1 MAAAGKVLTGFSKP
15 YVALY
20 GESGGVVS
28 YSSGQ
33 VLARGVSVSVSPE
46 GAEDANNFYADNV
59 LAESVQGGRF
69 TGGTVT
75 LTVDGLLA
83 PAEKLVYGLPTAS
96 SLTVGTESVSVYKY
110 DDDADYPYCGVGW
123 VTRYMSDG
131 TEYFVGTVLKKVAF
145 QPKGD
150 EAATQE
156 EDIDWQTQELTATIM
171 RDDSAK
177 HEWKEFTADL
187 ATELAAENAVR
198 VMLGLAVLS

>member
-1 MAAAGKVLTGFSKP
+1 MAVAGKVATGFSKP

-20 GESGGVVS
+20 AESSGTIS

-33 VLARGVSVSVSPE
+33 ALARGVSVSVSPE
-46 GAEDANNFYADNV
+46 GADDANNFYADNI

-75 LTVDGLLA
+75 LTVDGLFDT
-83 PAEKLVYGLPTAS
+83 AEKLIYGLPAAS
-96 SLTVGTESVSVYKY
+96 SMAVGADTVDVYKY
-110 DDDADYPYCGVGW
+110 GDNASFPYCGVGW
-123 VTRYMSDG
+123 ITRYMSG
-131 TEYFVGTVLKKVAF
+131 GVTTYVATVLRKVAF

-171 RDDSAK
+171 RDDSAN
-177 HEWKEFTADL
+177 HEWKWFSEDLDSEADAYAALQAML
-187 ATELAAENAVR
+187 A
-198 VMLGLAVLS
+198 